1 MDGNDGVLVGR
12 VLAGDQAAFNV
23 LAHRWQKPLYNF
35 AYRYTGQVE
44 EAEDVCQEA
53 FSRAFSQL
61 GRLKDPDR
69 FGSWLTTI
77 AYRLCQDRGRRRG
90 RRVEVS
96 TEEMAESGSDP
107 TAHLLAADMAG
118 SVAGIV
124 RLPVDPTVQV
134 EVEEIGQLLRRALLK
149 LPEEQRVA
157 LVLREYQGYSAA
169 EIGRMLDVPV
179 PTIRSRIFYGLK
191 SLRRL
196 LGRGAM
202 GQELMNP

>member
-1 MDGNDGVLVGR
+1 MDGTDGVLVGR
-12 VLAGDQAAFNV
+12 VLAGDQAAFNA

-53 FSRAFSQL
+53 LSRAYSQL
-61 GRLKDPDR
+61 GRLKDPER

-96 TEEMAESGSDP
+96 TEEMAESGADP
-107 TAHLLAADMAG
+107 TAHLLAADMAEAAG
-118 SVAGIV
+118 GIV
-124 RLPVDPTVQV
+124 RLPLDPTVQV

-196 LGRGAM
+196 LGRGPL
-202 GQELMNP
+202 GQELSRP

>member
-1 MDGNDGVLVGR
+1 MDGSDGVLVGQ
-12 VLAGDQAAFNV
+12 VLAGDHAAFNV

-35 AYRYTGQVE
+35 TYRYTGQVE

-53 FSRAFSQL
+53 FTRAYAQL

-77 AYRLCQDRGRRRG
+77 AFRLCQDRGRRRG
-90 RRVEVS
+90 RRIEVS
-96 TEEMAESGSDP
+96 TEEMAESGVDP
-107 TAHLLAADMAG
+107 TAHLLSADMAG
-118 SVAGIV
+118 TAGGIV
-124 RLPVDPTVQV
+124 RLPVDPTLQV
-134 EVEEIGQLLRRALLK
+134 EVEEIGQLLQRALLK

-196 LGRGAM
+196 LGRTAVA
-202 GQELMNP
+202 QELRNP